1 MFDKIITEFFLLNSC
16 SNMWSLVEILSL
28 DLIWQR
34 ALPAKAEN
42 MRTSKHLAGQWAK
55 AIISIIVLVL
65 VHKYGNIAQKF
76 WKRNTPTY
84 HL

>member
-1 MFDKIITEFFLLNSC
+1 MFHQIKTDIFLLNSY

-42 MRTSKHLAGQWAK
+42 MQTSKHVAGQWTK
-55 AIISIIVLVL
+55 AIGILFPNQVGGWP
-65 VHKYGNIAQKF
+65 H
-76 WKRNTPTY
+76 
-84 HL
+84 